1 MTYDDLKALH
11 RDNQTLRFLE
21 TANAKIKLWF
31 IQRPDP
37 ARLLANSVGHSI
49 YSKYH
54 VTICD
59 NQVLLLLNP
68 SNHCSPMSYG
78 LIENYN
84 LVCGWEMCQFGSYS
98 DIENCFNKGCSI
110 SNKTWSVCAL

>member
-11 RDNQTLRFLE
+11 PRPPTLRFLG
-21 TANAKIKLWF
+21 TADAKKCGLVLYNVSCT
-31 IQRPDP
+31 PS
-37 ARLLANSVGHSI
+37 NSVGHSK

-68 SNHCSPMSYG
+68 SNHCSPMSYDPHM
-78 LIENYN
+78 
-84 LVCGWEMCQFGSYS
+84 V
-98 DIENCFNKGCSI
+98 
-110 SNKTWSVCAL
+110 